1 MDKKFMNVNCNHTSL
16 LNAFPF
22 RCCNTRKYHDVLT
35 NGNVLLIFALAAL
48 TNLIHVIRSK
58 SKQYLI
64 SIIETFR
71 FYDYIMGNLCIYMCV
86 YVYIYFANINKD

>member
-1 MDKKFMNVNCNHTSL
+1 MNKKFTNVNCNHTSR

-35 NGNVLLIFALAAL
+35 GGNVLLIFALAAL
-48 TNLIHVIRSK
+48 TNLIHDIRPK

-64 SIIETFR
+64 SIIETFG
-71 FYDYIMGNLCIYMCV
+71 FYDYIVGNMCV
-86 YVYIYFANINKD
+86 YVYTHIYFANINKY

>member
-1 MDKKFMNVNCNHTSL
+1 MRKKQRRRIKKKFTNVNCNHTSR

-22 RCCNTRKYHDVLT
+22 RCYNTRKYHDVLT
-35 NGNVLLIFALAAL
+35 GGNVLLIFTLAAL
-48 TNLIHVIRSK
+48 TNLIYVRSK

-71 FYDYIMGNLCIYMCV
+71 FYDYIMGNMCV
-86 YVYIYFANINKD
+86 YVCMYV